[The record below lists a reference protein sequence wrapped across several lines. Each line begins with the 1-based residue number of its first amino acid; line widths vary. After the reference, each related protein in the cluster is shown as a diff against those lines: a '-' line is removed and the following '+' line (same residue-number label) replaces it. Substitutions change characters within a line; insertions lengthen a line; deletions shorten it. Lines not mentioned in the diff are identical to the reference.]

1 MYECI
6 NQSINVSGPG
16 FSGPAQPGTGKL
28 EILIK
33 FFKELLNNFSYT
45 YMHNSDSDC
54 KREC

>member
-28 EILIK
+28 EILIQFLK
-33 FFKELLNNFSYT
+33 AFLNNFS
-45 YMHNSDSDC
+45 YMHNSDS
-54 KREC
+54 EC